1 VDDGDCPANN
11 SSDDALEETETMIN
25 RDSNYPSGNT
35 IEEPKLVAV
44 IDIGSSSLRM
54 QIAEIRQDGTI
65 RNIESFAQAL
75 SLGKDSF
82 SKGRIERSTI
92 EDCVHVL
99 SIYRAKLKEYG
110 ITDPDNIRVIATSGV
125 NEANNSLAFKDRIFI
140 ATDFVIEAFDEA
152 ILHRVTYLG
161 LQPYMQNEPG
171 FFDDQAVA
179 MEVGG
184 GTTEVLLLD
193 GGDVSF
199 AKTYRL
205 GALRLRKQLEVYD
218 APLIKSRELMESQIS
233 SFLEQF
239 LHCGMEIQPKH
250 LISMGGDVR
259 FAVQLLNQKP
269 VGEDLVSIDLKDLSE
284 LTDEVLTRSPES
296 LVTQYHLSLPDA
308 QTLGPGLLTHVIFAR
323 GLGADKIAVANVN
336 VRDGLIKE
344 MTEHHEWTDSIQKQ
358 IVRSAT
364 LLGRKYNFP
373 ENHSLHVSDLA
384 CQLFDHLQV
393 LHQLSPRYRGLL
405 QVAAI
410 LHEVGLFIGS
420 RSRHKHSM
428 YVISNSEFFGI
439 GAKELQLVALLA
451 RYYRGATPQPSHPIY
466 SGLGRRG
473 RVAVAKMAALL
484 RVAKSLDVTR
494 TQHFD
499 SIDCRI
505 EQTRIVIHIEE
516 SVELSLERL
525 ELRQTGGLFE
535 DIFGK
540 PLLLTSNRDEL

>member
-1 VDDGDCPANN
+1 
-11 SSDDALEETETMIN
+11 MIN
-25 RDSNYPSGNT
+25 RDSNYPAGNSNQ
-35 IEEPKLVAV
+35 EPKLVAV

-54 QIAEIRQDGTI
+54 QIAEIRFDGTI
-65 RNIESFAQAL
+65 RNIESFSQAL

-82 SKGRIERSTI
+82 SKGVIERSTI

-99 SIYRAKLKEYG
+99 SIYRAKLNEYD
-110 ITDPDNIRVIATSGV
+110 ITAPDHIRVIATSGV
-125 NEANNSLAFKDRIFI
+125 NDARNSLAFKDRIFI

-161 LQPYMQNEPG
+161 LQPYLQNEPQL
-171 FFDDQAVA
+171 FEKQSVV

-193 GGDVSF
+193 GADVSF

-218 APLIKSRELMESQIS
+218 APLIKSRELMEAQIS
-233 SFLEQF
+233 SFLDQF
-239 LHCGMEIQPKH
+239 INCGMEIRPQH
-250 LISMGGDVR
+250 LVSMGGDVR
-259 FAVQLLNQKP
+259 FAVQLLTQKP
-269 VGEDLVSIDLKDLSE
+269 VGSELVSIGLKELSD
-284 LTDEVLTRSPES
+284 LTDKVLSRSPES

-308 QTLGPGLLTHVIFAR
+308 QTLGPSLLTHVIFAK
-323 GLGADKIAVANVN
+323 GLGVKRMVVGNVN
-336 VRDGLIKE
+336 LRDGLIKE
-344 MTEHHEWTDSIQKQ
+344 MTERHEWTDSIQKQ

-373 ENHSLHVSDLA
+373 ENHSLHVADLA
-384 CQLFDHLQV
+384 CQLFDQLQV
-393 LHQLSPRYRGLL
+393 LHKLSPRFRGLL

-439 GAKELQLVALLA
+439 GAKELELVALLA
-451 RYYRGATPQPSHPIY
+451 RYYRGATPQPSHASY
-466 SGLGRRG
+466 SSLGRRG
-473 RVAVAKMAALL
+473 RVAISKMAALL

-499 SIDCRI
+499 SVECRI
-505 EQTRIVIHIEE
+505 EPDRIVIRVED
-516 SVELSLERL
+516 SVDLSLERL
-525 ELRQTGGLFE
+525 ELKQTSGLFE

>member
-1 VDDGDCPANN
+1 
-11 SSDDALEETETMIN
+11 MIN

-35 IEEPKLVAV
+35 NEEPKMVAV

-54 QIAEIRQDGTI
+54 QIAEIRSDGSI
-65 RNIESFAQAL
+65 RNLESFAQAL

-82 SKGRIERSTI
+82 SSSGRIERSTI

-99 SIYRAKLKEYG
+99 SVYRAKLDEYG

-125 NEANNSLAFKDRIFI
+125 NEARNSLAFKDRIFI
-140 ATDFVIEAFDEA
+140 ATEFVIEAFDEA

-161 LQPYMQNEPG
+161 LQPYMQNEPK
-171 FFDDQAVA
+171 FFEEQSVV

-193 GGDVSF
+193 GKDVSF

-218 APLIKSRELMESQIS
+218 APLIKSRELMESQINRY
-233 SFLEQF
+233 LEQF
-239 LHCGMEIQPKH
+239 LNCGMEIQPQY
-250 LISMGGDVR
+250 LISKGGDVR
-259 FAVQLLNQKP
+259 FAVQLLKQKP
-269 VGEDLVSIDLKDLSE
+269 VGDDLVSLNLKDFAD
-284 LTDEVLTRSPES
+284 LTDDVLKRSPES

-308 QTLGPGLLTHVIFAR
+308 QTLGPSLLTHVIFAKR
-323 GLGADKIAVANVN
+323 LDVKKIIVANVN
-336 VRDGLIKE
+336 LRDGLIKE
-344 MTEHHEWTDSIQKQ
+344 MTEHHEWTDSIQEQ

-373 ENHSLHVSDLA
+373 ENHSMHVSDLA
-384 CQLFDHLQV
+384 CQLFDQLQV

-405 QVAAI
+405 RVAAI
-410 LHEVGLFIGS
+410 LHEVGMFVGS

-439 GAKELQLVALLA
+439 GSVELQLVALLS
-451 RYYRGATPQPSHPIY
+451 RYYRGATPQPSHAGY
-466 SGLGRRG
+466 SGLGRRE
-473 RVAVAKMAALL
+473 RVAVSKMAALL

-494 TQHFD
+494 TQHFNN
-499 SIDCRI
+499 IECRI
-505 EQTRIVIHIEE
+505 EPNRIGIHVEE
-516 SVELSLERL
+516 SVELSLEQL
-525 ELRQTGGLFE
+525 ELKQTAALFE
-535 DIFGK
+535 DIFGR
-540 PLLLTSNRDEL
+540 PILLTSNRDVL

>member
-1 VDDGDCPANN
+1 
-11 SSDDALEETETMIN
+11 MIN
-25 RDSNYPSGNT
+25 RDSNYPAGNSN
-35 IEEPKLVAV
+35 EEPKLVAV

-54 QIAEIRQDGTI
+54 QIAEIRFDGTI
-65 RNIESFAQAL
+65 RNIESFSQAL

-82 SKGRIERSTI
+82 SKGMIERSTI

-99 SIYRAKLKEYG
+99 SIYRAKLDEYG

-125 NEANNSLAFKDRIFI
+125 NEARNSLAFKDRIFI

-161 LQPYMQNEPG
+161 LQPYLQNEPD
-171 FFDDQAVA
+171 FFEQQSVL

-193 GGDVSF
+193 GKDVSF

-218 APLIKSRELMESQIS
+218 APLIKSRELMEAQIS

-239 LHCGMEIQPKH
+239 LNCGMKIQPRH
-250 LISMGGDVR
+250 LVSMGGDVR
-259 FAVQLLNQKP
+259 FAVQLLTQKP
-269 VGEDLVSIDLKDLSE
+269 VGKDLVTIGLKELSE
-284 LTDEVLTRSPES
+284 LTNEVLTRSPES

-308 QTLGPGLLTHVIFAR
+308 QTLGPSLLTHVIFAK
-323 GLGADKIAVANVN
+323 GLGLKNLVVGNVN
-336 VRDGLIKE
+336 LRDGLIKE
-344 MTEHHEWTDSIQKQ
+344 MTERHEWTDSIQKQ

-364 LLGRKYNFP
+364 LLGQKYNFP
-373 ENHSLHVSDLA
+373 EKHSLHVSDLA
-384 CQLFDHLQV
+384 CQLFDQLQV
-393 LHQLSPRYRGLL
+393 LHQLSPKYRGLL

-439 GAKELQLVALLA
+439 GAKELELVALLA
-451 RYYRGATPQPSHPIY
+451 RYYRGATPQPSHATY

-473 RVAVAKMAALL
+473 RVAISKMAALL

-499 SIDCRI
+499 NIDCRI
-505 EQTRIVIHIEE
+505 EPHRIVIHIEE
-516 SVELSLERL
+516 PVDLSLEQL
-525 ELRQTGGLFE
+525 ELKQTSGLFE

-540 PLLLTSNRDEL
+540 PLLLTSNRDQL

>member
-1 VDDGDCPANN
+1 
-11 SSDDALEETETMIN
+11 MIN
-25 RDSNYPSGNT
+25 RDSNYPAGNAPN
-35 IEEPKLVAV
+35 EEPILVAV

-54 QIAEIRQDGTI
+54 QIAEIRADGNI

-82 SKGRIERSTI
+82 STGRIERSTI

-99 SIYRAKLKEYG
+99 SIYRAKLDEYG

-125 NEANNSLAFKDRIFI
+125 NEARNSLAFKDRIFI
-140 ATDFVIEAFDEA
+140 ATEFEIEAFDEA

-161 LQPYMQNEPG
+161 LQPYMQNEPK
-171 FFDDQAVA
+171 FFEGQSVV

-193 GGDVSF
+193 GKDVSY

-205 GALRLRKQLEVYD
+205 GALRMKKQLEVYD
-218 APLIKSRELMESQIS
+218 APLIKSRELMESQIG

-239 LHCGMEIQPKH
+239 LHCGMEIQPQH

-259 FAVQLLNQKP
+259 FAVQLLSQKP
-269 VGEDLVSIDLKDLSE
+269 VGEDLVSIDLKDLSD
-284 LTDEVLTRSPES
+284 LTDDVLKRSPES

-308 QTLGPGLLTHVIFAR
+308 QTLGPSLLTHLTFAKNM
-323 GLGADKIAVANVN
+323 GVKEIVVANVN
-336 VRDGLIKE
+336 LRDGLIKE
-344 MTEHHEWTDSIQKQ
+344 MTERHEWTDSIQKQ

-364 LLGRKYNFP
+364 LLGQKYNFP
-373 ENHSLHVSDLA
+373 EKHSLHVSNLA
-384 CQLFDHLQV
+384 CQLFDQLQV
-393 LHQLSPRYRGLL
+393 LHQLSARYRGLL

-420 RSRHKHSM
+420 ASRHKHSM

-439 GAKELQLVALLA
+439 GAKELQMVALLA
-451 RYYRGATPQPSHPIY
+451 RYYRGATPQPSHTSY
-466 SGLGRRG
+466 SRLGRRG
-473 RVAVAKMAALL
+473 RVAVSKLAALL

-499 SIDCRI
+499 TIDCRI
-505 EQTRIVIHIEE
+505 EQNRIGIHVEE

-525 ELRQTGGLFE
+525 ELKQSGGLFE

-540 PLLLTSNRDEL
+540 PLILTSNRDEL